1 MTFLGLGVGVVDPT
15 THNLDFSGLD
25 LHSPERKCFRGVEFG
40 PLHFFEQVVW
50 IRERNLERRKIEIQ
64 RAEITAR
71 EIKP

>member
-1 MTFLGLGVGVVDPT
+1 MTFLGLGVGVIDPT

-25 LHSPERKCFRGVEFG
+25 FYSPERKCFRGVEFG
-40 PLHFFEQVVW
+40 PLHLFEQVVW
-50 IRERNLERRKIEIQ
+50 IRERNFERRKIEIQ

>member
-15 THNLDFSGLD
+15 THNLDFTGLD

-40 PLHFFEQVVW
+40 PLDVFEQVVW
-50 IRERNLERRKIEIQ
+50 IRERNLERRKIALQ